1 MGYRGWPWHDG
12 VLIRELRWLPQYQTF
27 RVNSILSWY
36 TAYQIRTKKATN
48 IAPGNR
54 ISTVPFVIFVNRGRP
69 ELNYSADFQEPHTT
83 RGHILRTTSCSD
95 FRYLQ
100 PHHLSIPLN
109 PKRYALSRFLEG
121 IFGFAIWEFI
131 NKVLVSMAP
140 LTKYKYFS
148 FILWG
153 VITSIGVKDVFDLW
167 IGSVC
172 APVWMRQAVP
182 NDNGSYCDGCAR
194 QHKEAS
200 LPRDSIFNNQYRR
213 LFRIILCGMFMGR
226 MNSIH
231 FYCFFYNRIY
241 DYIGKNTYCNIS
253 E

>member
-54 ISTVPFVIFVNRGRP
+54 ISTVLFVIFVNRGRP

-100 PHHLSIPLN
+100 PHLSIPLN

-153 VITSIGVKDVFDLW
+153 VITSIRVNDVFALC
-167 IGSVC
+167 IGSGRIV
-172 APVWMRQAVP
+172 
-182 NDNGSYCDGCAR
+182 YLYGCAKPFLTIMEVTATAVR
-194 QHKEAS
+194 AAWKKPLYQETAF
-200 LPRDSIFNNQYRR
+200 SI
-213 LFRIILCGMFMGR
+213 I
-226 MNSIH
+226 
-231 FYCFFYNRIY
+231 
-241 DYIGKNTYCNIS
+241 NTGGYS
-253 E
+253 V